1 LQFVDPIAICQ
12 GNHLWP
18 MAFDLLNQELE
29 VIGSGE
35 RYHLEAIGKVVNDL
49 KGLGADRS
57 GGAEH

>member
-1 LQFVDPIAICQ
+1 
-12 GNHLWP
+12 

-35 RYHLEAIGKVVNDL
+35 GNHLEAIGEVVNDL